1 MHNKSAIIIHST
13 KCYIHTIKVI
23 TKLKGQW
30 TDEEI
35 WLILKQVVSLTPKI
49 TRSPSLS
56 QKRFGGLL

>member
-1 MHNKSAIIIHST
+1 MHTKSAIIIHST
-13 KCYIHTIKVI
+13 KCYTHTIKVI

-35 WLILKQVVSLTPKI
+35 WLILKQVVSWTPNI